1 LTRKHDEPLSTSAFK
16 FKLRRYNVGIADQGY
31 QSYYLTNLA
40 PTGNVH
46 PYIATGQELMHSAR
60 HVTGRQ

>member
-1 LTRKHDEPLSTSAFK
+1 
-16 FKLRRYNVGIADQGY
+16 LRRYNVGIADQGY